1 MDWNKN
7 SESKSFV
14 CTLSSEVSGVIERS
28 NEELIDR
35 IAELAK
41 ENDKLIDR
49 IMELEK
55 ELGR

>member
-41 ENDKLIDR
+41 ENDELKKSITF
-49 IMELEK
+49 LEK